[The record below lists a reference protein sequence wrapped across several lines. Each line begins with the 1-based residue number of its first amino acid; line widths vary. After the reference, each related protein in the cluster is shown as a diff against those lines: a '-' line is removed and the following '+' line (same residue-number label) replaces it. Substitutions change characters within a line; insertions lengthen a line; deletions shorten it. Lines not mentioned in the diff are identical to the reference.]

1 MWLVD
6 DILPSYLHK
15 DIHVFFVLNL
25 VLNLSITERAVT
37 NDYAHDLLIVNGK
50 SKFLRP
56 NNRKC
61 QSPT

>member
-25 VLNLSITERAVT
+25 VFNLSITERAVT
-37 NDYAHDLLIVNGK
+37 NDYVHDLLIINGK
-50 SKFLRP
+50 SKFLR
-56 NNRKC
+56 
-61 QSPT
+61 